1 MESIPVRAQDIA
13 AAILAEVDQGLVS
26 KLYSQRV
33 RALRTRRYHLG
44 AGGFQSRVEVLYT
57 LLGIE
62 LKIGRRRLLCPDR
75 ATADFLSVFA
85 RLGVDEIAV
94 PYDITQVASL
104 AEMLQTAWQR
114 LLFAIESQTGTL
126 SPRMRSRVRNLAFA
140 SERDAI
146 VAAGAGPL
154 RPEFD
159 QSTRQR
165 HRK

>member
-1 MESIPVRAQDIA
+1 MRARDLA
-13 AAILAEVDQGLVS
+13 STILAELDQGLVS
-26 KLYSQRV
+26 RFYTERV
-33 RALRTRRYHLG
+33 RTLRTRRYHLG
-44 AGGFQSRVEVLYT
+44 VGGFQLRVEVLYT

-94 PYDITQVASL
+94 PYDITQIASL
-104 AEMLQTAWQR
+104 AEMLQAAWQR
-114 LLFAIESQTGTL
+114 MLSVIESQTSSESL
-126 SPRMRSRVRNLAFA
+126 RMRSRVRNLVLA

-146 VAAGAGPL
+146 LAAGAGPS

-159 QSTRQR
+159 QTTRQR
-165 HRK
+165 RRK